1 MKSTRILT
9 FSALMSALSVVI
21 LLLGS
26 LIDIIDMAMAV
37 TASLILVV
45 VHEEL
50 KFKSLF
56 VFLVTSAVALFI
68 VPNKLIV
75 AEYAL
80 VAFYPIVKAFIE
92 KLPKVLAIILKG
104 LYFVLS
110 SALIVYL
117 FNVLLVV
124 EEIIYMDIAYFVVM
138 MAIFILLEKL
148 IFRFTMYYRFK
159 LRHQLKIDKFFL

>member
-50 KFKSLF
+50 KFKSVF
-56 VFLVTSAVALFI
+56 VFLVTSVIALFI

-92 KLPKVLAIILKG
+92 KLPKVFSIILKG

-117 FNVLLVV
+117 FNVLFVV
-124 EEIIYMDIAYFVVM
+124 EEMIYMDIAYFVCM

>member
-50 KFKSLF
+50 KFKSVF
-56 VFLVTSAVALFI
+56 VFLVTSVIALFI

-92 KLPKVLAIILKG
+92 KLPKVLSIILKG

-124 EEIIYMDIAYFVVM
+124 EEMIYMDIAYFVCM